1 MHRVLWI
8 LTVLGLLAVLVP
20 ARTASAQGVET
31 TARLEAIR
39 KRMEAGQARYLAGD
53 YAEAARL
60 FEEGYRAHPYSAF
73 LFNAGVCRQKLGD
86 LEQALA
92 RFRDYLTVDP
102 NAPDRDKVLARI
114 AALEAELAR
123 QAEAKSEAEKAG
135 APEAPAAVDGAMKA
149 LVVIE
154 TEPAGAPLRLYAR
167 IDPTASP
174 FQVGGENPGWLEVA
188 ATTAPTN
195 LTLDVGRYHVVVEKF
210 QDLNL
215 SETDI
220 DVLPGHVHHFK
231 ANLSQGEFMAFLR
244 VTANVPGATVHL
256 DDASARRPPWGST
269 PHGELV
275 RPGRHSVR
283 VAAPGFEPVTT
294 WVELARGEQKLVEVE
309 LSRVDYGFL
318 RLSSNAP
325 EFTVRIGTDVFR
337 TLRSGDAPLEV
348 RLPAGVHPLVVS
360 SEGRKPFHGE
370 VEIPRGRVQPAFV
383 RLIPTYPRGAAWVQ
397 AILSAACVGTGVY
410 LGVESN
416 RLYSELEAD
425 RRLGVLAADDSRVTK
440 GRWFSIGANVG
451 FGAGG
456 ILGALA
462 TYNFVKDPLPESSVR
477 LSAPEEFP
485 KEGERPGAPGG
496 S

>member
-1 MHRVLWI
+1 MYRVLWI
-8 LTVLGLLAVLVP
+8 LTVLGVLAAFVP
-20 ARTASAQGVET
+20 VGTASAQGGET

-53 YAEAARL
+53 YAEAARI
-60 FEEGYRAHPYSAF
+60 FEEGYRAYPYSAF
-73 LFNAGVCRQKLGD
+73 LFNAGVCRQKLGELD
-86 LEQALA
+86 QALA

-102 NAPDRDKVLARI
+102 NAPDRDKVQARI
-114 AALEAELAR
+114 AALEAELQR
-123 QAEAKSEAEKAG
+123 LSEEKSEAARVAG
-135 APEAPAAVDGAMKA
+135 APAADDGAMKA

-154 TEPAGAPLRLYAR
+154 TEPPGAPLRLYERVDA
-167 IDPTASP
+167 TASP
-174 FQVGGENPGWLEVA
+174 FQVGGENPGWREVA

-210 QDLNL
+210 QDLNP
-215 SETDI
+215 SQTDI

-244 VTANVPGATVHL
+244 VTANVPGATIHL
-256 DDASARRPPWGST
+256 DDASGSRAPWGST

-275 RPGRHSVR
+275 SPGRHSVR

-294 WVELARGEQKLVEVE
+294 WVELARGEQKSVEVE

-318 RLSSNAP
+318 RLTSNAP

-337 TLRSGDAPLEV
+337 SVRSGEAPFEV
-348 RLPAGVHPLVVS
+348 RLPAGVHPLAVS

-370 VEIPRGRVQPAFV
+370 VEIPRGQVQPAFV

-397 AILSAACVGTGVY
+397 AVLSAACIGTGVY

-416 RLYSELEAD
+416 RLYSELDAD
-425 RRLGVLAADDSRVTK
+425 RRVGVLAPDDPRVSK

-477 LSAPEEFP
+477 LGAPEEFP
-485 KEGERPGAPGG
+485 KDGERPPGG